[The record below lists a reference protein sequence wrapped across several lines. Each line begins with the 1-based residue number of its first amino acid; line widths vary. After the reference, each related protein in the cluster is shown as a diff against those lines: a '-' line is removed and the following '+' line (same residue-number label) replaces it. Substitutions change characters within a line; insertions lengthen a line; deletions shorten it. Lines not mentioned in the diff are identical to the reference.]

1 MRLMTRTRHLAVSL
15 LLACSLLALQGL
27 AYLRVM
33 EHVSQH
39 AHHGAD
45 VHSTVLCS
53 WLCAAGQDL
62 DAVQGLFE
70 VNVRLSGLVDQ
81 EATDSLQTEHR
92 APRTSRGP
100 PRFSL
105 S

>member
-1 MRLMTRTRHLAVSL
+1 MTRTRHLAVSL

-45 VHSTVLCS
+45 VHGTVLCS
-53 WLCAAGQDL
+53 WMC
-62 DAVQGLFE
+62 GLFE

>member
-1 MRLMTRTRHLAVSL
+1 MTRTQRIRVSI

-27 AYLRVM
+27 VYPHVL
-33 EHVSQH
+33 EHVSHH
-39 AHHGAD
+39 AHHGAE

-53 WLCAAGQDL
+53 WMCAAGQDL
-62 DAVQGLFE
+62 DTVTGSFHANAL
-70 VNVRLSGLVDQ
+70 LSGLLDQ
-81 EATDSLQTEHR
+81 EVTDSLLTEPR

-100 PRFSL
+100 PRISL

>member
-1 MRLMTRTRHLAVSL
+1 MTRTQRIMVSV

-27 AYLRVM
+27 VYPHAL
-33 EHVSQH
+33 EHVSHH

-81 EATDSLQTEHR
+81 EATDSLQTEPR
-92 APRTSRGP
+92 ARRTSRGP

>member
-1 MRLMTRTRHLAVSL
+1 MTRTQRIMVSV

-27 AYLRVM
+27 VYPHAL
-33 EHVSQH
+33 EHVSHH

-53 WLCAAGQDL
+53 WMCAAGQDL

-81 EATDSLQTEHR
+81 EATDSLQTEPR
-92 APRTSRGP
+92 ARRTSRGP

>member
-1 MRLMTRTRHLAVSL
+1 MVSV

-27 AYLRVM
+27 VYPHAL
-33 EHVSQH
+33 EHVSHH

-53 WLCAAGQDL
+53 WMCAAGQDL

-81 EATDSLQTEHR
+81 EVTDSLLTEPR
-92 APRTSRGP
+92 APRPSRGP

>member
-1 MRLMTRTRHLAVSL
+1 MVSV

-27 AYLRVM
+27 VYPHAL
-33 EHVSQH
+33 EHVSHH

-53 WLCAAGQDL
+53 WMCAAGQDL